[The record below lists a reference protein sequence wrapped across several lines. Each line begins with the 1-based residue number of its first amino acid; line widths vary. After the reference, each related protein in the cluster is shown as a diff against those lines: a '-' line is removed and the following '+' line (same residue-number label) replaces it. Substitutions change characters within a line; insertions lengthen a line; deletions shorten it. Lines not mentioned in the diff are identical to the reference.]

1 MHSTWEHAVTVL
13 EPVVALFFLF
23 SQETPTAAAGSDHDD
38 DDNVVQIVTDDAA
51 VTDTEAE
58 LAAEAHKAKMLS
70 QLVKAAKQANYTS
83 FMLVSARSHGC
94 AQVLCVSVL
103 HPTAAVSKYSVLCM
117 LPSPVS
123 VLYPKCCV
131 SVLYPKCCVSVLYPK
146 SCV

>member
-13 EPVVALFFLF
+13 EPVVALFFLL

-38 DDNVVQIVTDDAA
+38 DDNAVQIVTDDAA

-70 QLVKAAKQANYTS
+70 QLVKAANQANYTS

-94 AQVLCVSVL
+94 VCPSTVCECA
-103 HPTAAVSKYSVLCM
+103 AAVSKYCVLCM

-131 SVLYPKCCVSVLYPK
+131 SVLYPK